1 MPATMTTVDAILK
14 EIYGPRIEDQLQSD
28 VITLKRIERT
38 SDGTGTT
45 PNGGKYVDF
54 PIRVKRNHGIGYRS
68 ENEALPNAGEQ
79 GYAEVHVN
87 LAYGYGRVRFT
98 GQVMRLA
105 RSNPQAFANAV
116 DREMENLRN
125 DLAKDSNRIV
135 YGAGDG
141 VLTRIND
148 TATSATH
155 LVTNI
160 QYLEVGMKV
169 DVLVES
175 SGATVLLDTTIV
187 TITPTTG
194 YAGNVVFGASF
205 TGATTQAVY
214 RQGSRNR
221 EPNGLGNIIAASGI
235 LFGLDP
241 ATQPLWASYVN
252 ANGGTPRALSES
264 LMILC
269 CDQVRT
275 RGSMVSVIFTN
286 LGVRRAYF
294 NLLTQQRRYTNT
306 QTFEGGFQGLPF
318 NYGGKEVP
326 VVEDV
331 DSPGT
336 QLQFVTEN
344 ALKVYR
350 DEAWNWLDEDGG
362 ILKWVTGFDAWEGV
376 MSQYWQIGT
385 DRRNAHA
392 RLADL
397 IEG

>member
-28 VITLKRIERT
+28 VITLKRVERT

-54 PIRVKRNHGIGYRS
+54 PIRIRRNHGIGYR
-68 ENEALPNAGEQ
+68 NEDEQLPNSGQQ
-79 GYAEVHVN
+79 GYAEVHVG
-87 LAYGYGRVRFT
+87 LKYGYGRVRFT

-105 RSNPQAFANAV
+105 RTNAQAFANAV
-116 DREMENLRN
+116 DREMTNLRE

-135 YGAGDG
+135 YGDSSG

-148 TATSATH
+148 TAASTATH
-155 LVTNI
+155 VVTSV
-160 QYLEVGMKV
+160 QYLEVGMMV

-175 SGATVLLDTTIV
+175 NGNTVVLDTTIDS
-187 TITPTTG
+187 ITESTLT
-194 YAGNVVFGASF
+194 VVFGDAF

-221 EPNGLGNIIAASGI
+221 EPHGFGSLVNATTT
-235 LFGLDP
+235 LFGVNP
-241 ATQPLWASYVN
+241 ATVSQWAATVN
-252 ANGGTPRALSES
+252 ANGGTPRALSEG
-264 LMILC
+264 LMIST
-269 CDQVRT
+269 CDSVRT
-275 RGSMVSVIFTN
+275 KGGMPSVIFTN

-318 NYGGKEVP
+318 NYGGKEIP
-326 VVEDV
+326 VVEDT
-331 DSPGT
+331 DAKRNS
-336 QLQFVTEN
+336 LYFIMED
-344 ALKVYR
+344 ALKIYR
-350 DEAWNWLDEDGG
+350 DEAWHWADDDGSV
-362 ILKWVTGFDAWEGV
+362 LKWVTNFDAWEGV
-376 MSQYWQIGT
+376 MRQYWEIGT
-385 DRRNAHA
+385 DRRNGLAE
-392 RLADL
+392 LADL